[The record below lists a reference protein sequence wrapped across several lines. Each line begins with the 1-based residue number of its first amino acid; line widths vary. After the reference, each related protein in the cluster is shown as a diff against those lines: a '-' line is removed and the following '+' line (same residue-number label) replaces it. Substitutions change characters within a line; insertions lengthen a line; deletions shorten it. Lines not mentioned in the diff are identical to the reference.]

1 MVKNRILPT
10 LIIGLVG
17 AVVGS
22 FLMMLYASSH
32 FGGATGPDR
41 TPPAV
46 AAVPLSGVSDQDR
59 IVSAVK
65 RTKSSVVAITEQVN
79 GQEVIPADPFFQ
91 QFFGGGQGP
100 NIVQPY
106 KGEAS
111 GSGFVIDGQG
121 DIVTNAH
128 VLQPPS
134 GGKITKLTVVFANGD
149 RVPAHVVAYNI
160 AADVG
165 ILRVDNYAKL
175 PPPLAACR
183 LEQAR
188 AGTMGDRH
196 RRTAPAPTDGNRR
209 RRLGLQP
216 LRADSGRK
224 TAARSTSK
232 ACFRPRRPINPGNS
246 GGPLIDIDGQV
257 IGMNQSTVKS
267 AYAQGIGFAIPSNTV
282 RNVVASLQK
291 NPGAHQGTDTGFLGI
306 YMANLSAGVKNQIG
320 YNGSGGVAV
329 QQVFSGSPADQAGI
343 QPGDVILQADG
354 KDYNDIKALHDYIA
368 SKRPG
373 DTIRLNVWS
382 QGVKKFVAIKLG
394 ETPAEQPLSAA
405 AATARRAA
413 ALASH
418 LKRSRASVLRMR
430 ASSRRA
436 LQPRALR
443 SCLRI
448 AKPLLPHIGY
458 DGAVFPIRLA
468 VSGKAQPEVQSL
480 ELSPRP

>member
-10 LIIGLVG
+10 LIVGLVG
-17 AVVGS
+17 AVIGS

-79 GQEVIPADPFFQ
+79 GQQVIPADPFFQ
-91 QFFGGGQGP
+91 QFFGGQGP
-100 NIVQPY
+100 GIVQPY
-106 KGEAS
+106 RGQAS
-111 GSGFVIDGQG
+111 GSGFVIDAQG

-128 VLQPPS
+128 VLQPPN
-134 GGKITKLTVVFANGD
+134 GGNVTKLTVVFANGD

-175 PPPLAACR
+175 PPPLDLADSSR
-183 LEQAR
+183 LEQGQWAIAIGEPLQLQQTVTVGVVSAFNR
-188 AGTMGDRH
+188 SE
-196 RRTAPAPTDGNRR
+196 PIPTENGGEIDFK
-209 RRLGLQP
+209 GLLQ
-216 LRADSGRK
+216 
-224 TAARSTSK
+224 TS
-232 ACFRPRRPINPGNS
+232 APINPGNS
-246 GGPLIDIDGQV
+246 GGPLIDMDGYV

-282 RNVVASLQK
+282 RNVVASLEK

-306 YMANLSAGVKNQIG
+306 YMADLSSGIKNQIG
-320 YNGSGGVAV
+320 YSGTGGVAV

-354 KDYNDIKALHDYIA
+354 KDFNSIKDLHDYIA
-368 SKRPG
+368 SKKPG
-373 DTIRLNVWS
+373 DAIRLNVWS
-382 QGVKKFVAIKLG
+382 RGLKKFVAIKLS
-394 ETPAEQPLSAA
+394 ETPA
-405 AATARRAA
+405 
-413 ALASH
+413 
-418 LKRSRASVLRMR
+418 
-430 ASSRRA
+430 
-436 LQPRALR
+436 
-443 SCLRI
+443 
-448 AKPLLPHIGY
+448 
-458 DGAVFPIRLA
+458 
-468 VSGKAQPEVQSL
+468 AQPQPQEQQP
-480 ELSPRP
+480 EEEQQQP

>member
-1 MVKNRILPT
+1 MLKNRVLPT
-10 LIIGLVG
+10 LIVGLVG
-17 AVVGS
+17 AVIGS

-41 TPPAV
+41 TPPAI

-79 GQEVIPADPFFQ
+79 GQQVIPADPFFQ
-91 QFFGGGQGP
+91 QFFGGQGP
-100 NIVQPY
+100 GIVQPY
-106 KGEAS
+106 RGEAS
-111 GSGFVIDGQG
+111 GSGFVIDSSG

-134 GGKITKLTVVFANGD
+134 GGKVTKLTVVFANGD
-149 RVPAHVVAYNI
+149 RVPAHVLAYNL

-175 PPPLAACR
+175 PPPLE
-183 LEQAR
+183 L
-188 AGTMGDRH
+188 
-196 RRTAPAPTDGNRR
+196 
-209 RRLGLQP
+209 
-216 LRADSGRK
+216 ADSTKLEKGQWAIAIGEPLQLQQ
-224 TAARSTSK
+224 TVTVGVVSAFDRSEPIPTENGGEIDFKGLLQTS
-232 ACFRPRRPINPGNS
+232 APINPGNS

-282 RNVVASLQK
+282 RSVVASLEK

-306 YMANLSAGVKNQIG
+306 YMASLTAGVKNQIG
-320 YNGSGGVAV
+320 YTGSAGIAV

-343 QPGDVILQADG
+343 QPGDVLLEVDG
-354 KDYNDIKALHDYIA
+354 KSYDSVKSLHDYIS

-382 QGVKKFVAIKLG
+382 QGMKKLVAIKLG
-394 ETPAEQPLSAA
+394 ETPAEQPLSA
-405 AATARRAA
+405 
-413 ALASH
+413 
-418 LKRSRASVLRMR
+418 
-430 ASSRRA
+430 
-436 LQPRALR
+436 Q
-443 SCLRI
+443 
-448 AKPLLPHIGY
+448 
-458 DGAVFPIRLA
+458 
-468 VSGKAQPEVQSL
+468 QPEQQQP
-480 ELSPRP
+480 EQQQP

>member
-1 MVKNRILPT
+1 MMNNRVLPT
-10 LIIGLVG
+10 IIIGLVG

-79 GQEVIPADPFFQ
+79 GQQVVPADPFFQ
-91 QFFGGGQGP
+91 QFFGGQGP
-100 NIVQPY
+100 GIAQPY
-106 KGEAS
+106 KAEAS
-111 GSGFVIDGQG
+111 GSGFVVDTRG

-128 VLQPPS
+128 VLQPPN
-134 GGKITKLTVVFANGD
+134 GGKVTQLTVVFANGD
-149 RVPAHVVAYNI
+149 RVPAHVVAYNL

-165 ILRVDNYAKL
+165 LLRVDNYRKL
-175 PPPLAACR
+175 PPPLELADSSR
-183 LEQAR
+183 LEQGQWAIAIGEPLQLQQTVTVGVVSAFNR
-188 AGTMGDRH
+188 SE
-196 RRTAPAPTDGNRR
+196 PIPTENGGEIDFK
-209 RRLGLQP
+209 GLLQ
-216 LRADSGRK
+216 
-224 TAARSTSK
+224 TS
-232 ACFRPRRPINPGNS
+232 APINPGNS

-282 RNVVASLQK
+282 RNVVGQLQK

-306 YMANLSAGVKNQIG
+306 YMASLSNGVKNQIG
-320 YNGSGGVAV
+320 YNGSDGVAV

-354 KDYNDIKALHDYIA
+354 KDYNDIKSLHDYIS
-368 SKRPG
+368 SKKPG

-382 QGVKKFVAIKLG
+382 QGMKKFVAIKLG
-394 ETPAEQPLSAA
+394 ETPAEQPDP
-405 AATARRAA
+405 
-413 ALASH
+413 
-418 LKRSRASVLRMR
+418 
-430 ASSRRA
+430 
-436 LQPRALR
+436 QQQQQQQQEQ
-443 SCLRI
+443 
-448 AKPLLPHIGY
+448 
-458 DGAVFPIRLA
+458 
-468 VSGKAQPEVQSL
+468 QPEEQ
-480 ELSPRP
+480 P

>member
-1 MVKNRILPT
+1 MMKNRILPT

-17 AVVGS
+17 AVIGS

-32 FGGATGPDR
+32 FGGAIGVDH
-41 TPPAV
+41 TPAAV

-65 RTKSSVVAITEQVN
+65 RTKGSVVAITEEVN

-106 KGEAS
+106 QGEAS
-111 GSGFVIDGQG
+111 GSGFVIDGNG

-134 GGKITKLTVVFANGD
+134 GGKVTKLTVVFANGD
-149 RVPAHVVAYNI
+149 RMPAHIVAYNL

-165 ILRVDNYAKL
+165 ILRVDNYSKL
-175 PPPLAACR
+175 PPPLQLGDSSK
-183 LEQAR
+183 LEQGQWAIAIGEPLQLQQTVTVGVVSAFNR
-188 AGTMGDRH
+188 SE
-196 RRTAPAPTDGNRR
+196 PIPTESGGEIDFK
-209 RRLGLQP
+209 GLLQ
-216 LRADSGRK
+216 
-224 TAARSTSK
+224 TS
-232 ACFRPRRPINPGNS
+232 APINPGNS
-246 GGPLIDIDGQV
+246 GGPLIDMDGQV

-282 RNVVASLQK
+282 RTVVASLQK

-306 YMANLSAGVKNQIG
+306 YMANLTPGVKNQIG

-354 KDYNDIKALHDYIA
+354 KDFDGIKALHDYIA
-368 SKRPG
+368 SKKPG
-373 DTIRLNVWS
+373 DVIRLNVWS

-394 ETPAEQPLSAA
+394 ETPAEQPLS
-405 AATARRAA
+405 
-413 ALASH
+413 
-418 LKRSRASVLRMR
+418 VE
-430 ASSRRA
+430 
-436 LQPRALR
+436 QPQQQM
-443 SCLRI
+443 
-448 AKPLLPHIGY
+448 
-458 DGAVFPIRLA
+458 
-468 VSGKAQPEVQSL
+468 QPPEEQQ
-480 ELSPRP
+480 P